1 MRRGS
6 DHEVAGRGLTVDEA
20 AGFAEIALG
29 HVARE
34 YPHKLDHVL
43 SGPPDAPL
51 APSALHPVF
60 HGSFDWHSCV
70 HGYWLLAS
78 LLREQPEL
86 PQAARI
92 KQLFD
97 ARLTRPAL
105 EAERDYFLGPHA
117 ASFERPYG
125 WAWLLM
131 LDAEL
136 HRHTGP
142 GGVRWAAAIR
152 PLSTL
157 IAGRLR
163 LHLARS
169 PYPVRHGAH
178 ANTAFA
184 LALAVEYA
192 RIHDDAPLL
201 AGLRDAAW
209 RWYGGDVDCQAW
221 EPGGDEFLSPSLIEA
236 EAMRR
241 LLPRDRFLAWFDG
254 FLPDLA
260 RGRPASLF
268 VPAEVTDRAD
278 GKIVH
283 LDGLNLS
290 RAWCL
295 SGLASALAD
304 EDHAKAEAMRGA
316 AARHLQ
322 AALPHVAGDYMGEHW
337 LASFAALALRGGAT
351 RT

>member
-1 MRRGS
+1 M
-6 DHEVAGRGLTVDEA
+6 
-20 AGFAEIALG
+20 
-29 HVARE
+29 
-34 YPHKLDHVL
+34 
-43 SGPPDAPL
+43 
-51 APSALHPVF
+51 
-60 HGSFDWHSCV
+60 
-70 HGYWLLAS
+70 HGYWLLAG
-78 LLREQPEL
+78 LLRERPDL
-86 PQAARI
+86 PQATRI
-92 KQLFD
+92 TRLFD
-97 ARLTRPAL
+97 ARLTRPSL
-105 EAERDYFLGPHA
+105 EAERDYLLRPYA
-117 ASFERPYG
+117 AGFERPYG

-136 HRHTGP
+136 HRHASP
-142 GGVRWAAAIR
+142 GGARWAAAIR
-152 PLSTL
+152 PLSAL
-157 IAGRLR
+157 IAERLR
-163 LHLARS
+163 QHLARS

-192 RIHDDAPLL
+192 QIHDDAPLL
-201 AGLRDAAW
+201 QALREAAW
-209 RWYGGDVDCQAW
+209 RWYGGDADCQAW

-260 RGRPASLF
+260 QGRPASLF

-295 SGLASALAD
+295 SSLASSLPEEDGRKAD
-304 EDHAKAEAMRGA
+304 AMRRA

-322 AALPHVAGDYMGEHW
+322 AALPHLAGDYMGEHW
-337 LASFAALALRGGAT
+337 LARFAALALGRAVTVAGAPG
-351 RT
+351 

>member
-1 MRRGS
+1 MTPDDAARL
-6 DHEVAGRGLTVDEA
+6 AG
-20 AGFAEIALG
+20 IALG
-29 HVARE
+29 HVGRE
-34 YPHKLDHVL
+34 YPHRLDHVL
-43 SGPPDAPL
+43 SEPADGPL
-51 APSALHPVF
+51 APSSLHPVF

-78 LLREQPEL
+78 LLREQPGL
-86 PQAARI
+86 PQAVRI
-92 KQLFD
+92 TRLFE

-105 EAERDYFLGPHA
+105 QAERDYLLAPQA
-117 ASFERPYG
+117 AGFERPYG

-136 HRHTGP
+136 HRHAGAAAA
-142 GGVRWAAAIR
+142 RWAAAIR

-157 IAGRLR
+157 IAERLR
-163 LHLARS
+163 LHLARAR
-169 PYPVRHGAH
+169 YPVRHGAH
-178 ANTAFA
+178 GNTAFA

-192 RIHDDAPLL
+192 QIHDDAPLL
-201 AGLRDAAW
+201 AALRDAAW
-209 RWYGGDVDCQAW
+209 RWYGGDADCQAW
-221 EPGGDEFLSPSLIEA
+221 EPGGDEFLSPALIEA

-241 LLPRDRFLAWFDG
+241 LLPRDRFLDWLDG
-254 FLPDLA
+254 FLPGLA

-268 VPAEVTDRAD
+268 VPADVSDRTD

-295 SGLASALAD
+295 SSLASTLAEQD
-304 EDHAKAEAMRGA
+304 RVAAEAMQGA
-316 AARHLQ
+316 AARHLR

-337 LASFAALALRGGAT
+337 LASFAALALRGAAAPT
-351 RT
+351 